1 MIRNLMKKIKNIKA
15 KKPYFVAEISANHG
29 GKISNAKK
37 LILDAKRYGA
47 DAVKLQ
53 TYQPETMT
61 LNSNK
66 NTLKSNLVYG
76 RTPLWS
82 L

>member
-29 GKISNAKK
+29 EKSQCKKINV
-37 LILDAKRYGA
+37 DAKRYGA

-53 TYQPETMT
+53 TYQPETTDTKLEQKILQIKSGLWKGHT
-61 LNSNK
+61 L
-66 NTLKSNLVYG
+66 
-76 RTPLWS
+76 
-82 L
+82 